1 MPIYTSDPC
10 DDGFFP
16 VEPSLRSSIGIGPK
30 VTKAIDDATRG
41 WLDEHP
47 EATTTVEDDSLTN
60 VKFKDGSVNSRVIEN
75 ESITTDDIADL
86 AVTTPKI
93 ADNAV
98 TAAKIASA
106 AVDGLRTMST
116 TQPGVAKVGAGLA
129 MNDGAIELDGSGD
142 IATAV
147 TSWLNA
153 HPEATTTVQDGSI
166 TSKKL
171 RTGAVNGATVANDI
185 SEYLLQTGNLF
196 DYRSITPG
204 LVLDN
209 GSISTSSSNSH
220 SDYIPVKAEKTYIMT
235 YVQSTA
241 GGLYDEEKNFVT
253 YFTKVSGLTDNYEWT
268 SPIDGYIRINIVN
281 TTAVNFVVSAGT
293 TLKSY
298 PPYGHTVLREDTL
311 LNMEQFNDI
320 DNFLQVESGNLFDAE
335 TVSEVG
341 YYIDNS
347 GNITPFTNH
356 VYSDYIPVKVGVLYT
371 ATALLSSP
379 GGFYD
384 ENKEYVSVIRRS
396 GNTFT
401 PNINGFVRIN
411 IQASTI
417 NTYAFSVGD
426 TAKQYP
432 PVGKKISNELI
443 VDVSQVH
450 GFPEIVSRWAGKK
463 IVVFGDSRTWYDG
476 QNYGPSTKSEWRGN
490 VCVGYQ
496 EQLREL
502 LGCEV
507 VSRGTSGA
515 TSAQICTSI
524 RAYDFSDADAVFL
537 EGGVN
542 DYVKQ
547 SQVTIGSIQPIG
559 STFDTSTVYGA
570 WQSAVEYILT
580 NYPSTIIYM
589 DVPAIAWT
597 ANGVFPYDI
606 AKIKGEVAE
615 LYNIPCL
622 DLYKDGGINE
632 VNRDYW
638 YVDDVSQTNWRL
650 HFNDYGNAL
659 LGSKMAGFI
668 NSR

>member
-1 MPIYTSDPC
+1 MANI
-10 DDGFFP
+10 
-16 VEPSLRSSIGIGPK
+16 SSINGNPIVP
-30 VTKAIDDATRG
+30 
-41 WLDEHP
+41 
-47 EATTTVEDDSLTN
+47 SN
-60 VKFKDGSVNSRVIEN
+60 GSVGTAQVASGYNLMTNAEKSKLSGVPAQGNTPFSSINGNPIVLGSSGIEN
-75 ESITTDDIADL
+75 D
-86 AVTTPKI
+86 
-93 ADNAV
+93 
-98 TAAKIASA
+98 
-106 AVDGLRTMST
+106 
-116 TQPGVAKVGAGLA
+116 
-129 MNDGAIELDGSGD
+129 
-142 IATAV
+142 
-147 TSWLNA
+147 
-153 HPEATTTVQDGSI
+153 
-166 TSKKL
+166 
-171 RTGAVNGATVANDI
+171 AVNGAKVADDI

-196 DYRSITPG
+196 DASSITSG
-204 LVLDN
+204 IILDN
-209 GSISTSSSNSH
+209 GNISSSSTNSH
-220 SDYIPVKAEKTYIMT
+220 SDYIPVKAGKTYIMT
-235 YVQSTA
+235 YVQSTS

-253 YFTKVSGLTDNYEWT
+253 YFTKVSGLTENYEWT
-268 SPIDGYIRINIVN
+268 SPINGYIRINVFN
-281 TTAVNFVVSAGT
+281 SSALTFVVSAGT
-293 TLKSY
+293 TLKPY

-311 LNMEQFNDI
+311 VGIEQLVGI
-320 DNFLQVESGNLFDAE
+320 DNYLRAESGNLFDSE
-335 TVSEVG
+335 TVSDVG

-356 VYSDYIPVKVGVLYT
+356 VYSDYIPVRVGVLYT
-371 ATALLSSP
+371 ATMLLSSP
-379 GGFYD
+379 GGFYNED
-384 ENKEYVSVIRRS
+384 KEYVSVIRRS
-396 GNTFT
+396 GNSFT
-401 PNINGFVRIN
+401 PTEDGFVRVN
-411 IQASTI
+411 IRASTVD
-417 NTYAFSVGD
+417 TYALSVGE

-432 PVGKKISNELI
+432 PVGKKTCDELI
-443 VDVSQVH
+443 VDISQVH
-450 GFPEIVSRWAGKK
+450 GFPKVVGRWLGKR

-476 QNYGPSTKSEWRGN
+476 QKYGSTTKSEWQGN

-515 TSAQICTSI
+515 TSAQICASV
-524 RAYDFSDADAVFL
+524 RAYDFSDVDAVFL

-559 STFDTSTVYGA
+559 SAFDTSTVYGA

-580 NYPSTIIYM
+580 NYPSTVVYM

-622 DLYKDGGINE
+622 DLYKDGNINE

-659 LGSKMAGFI
+659 LGGKIAEFI
-668 NSR
+668 GSR